1 MPTMAA
7 IKHSKHQDL
16 DYKHFLILYLFMLSY
31 IPEIDGNNIERK
43 CNTSTCKVVNITSSG
58 TPSVIICV
66 PENTEKLCILCYP
79 GFKKSWYNMWINPKL
94 SIILS
99 EPEQLLEV
107 YLGNNWSSVFDI
119 SSNVGLLSWTSF
131 GFIKKDYDFKP
142 FEPSCIGVKSA
153 KNVTMNVVIK
163 NPEIWFLF
171 YLTMG
176 MSLFFL
182 APSLSRNVLF
192 HYSSGI
198 GIGVLCSILIVVF
211 IVNKF
216 LPQKLKVLGYGIG
229 IMSTSALLYL
239 WRFFSDYIQE
249 IIQNYWHILIGYM
262 VVAGVLS
269 FAVIYRYGP
278 ASDIRTLNLIQWT
291 LQGIGLVFIYHGT
304 QLSEISVV
312 IIVGNITLYL
322 LPVGL
327 FSWVKRIKYRY
338 FPPKR
343 KLLSEEEYIIE
354 GEIETTRALKELR
367 EYCRSP
373 NCDAWKTLSRL
384 NSPNSLLSLGATTT
398 TTISTEMEL
407 FSLKVKYLPSL
418 YLVKTI

>member
-1 MPTMAA
+1 
-7 IKHSKHQDL
+7 
-16 DYKHFLILYLFMLSY
+16 
-31 IPEIDGNNIERK
+31 
-43 CNTSTCKVVNITSSG
+43 
-58 TPSVIICV
+58 
-66 PENTEKLCILCYP
+66 
-79 GFKKSWYNMWINPKL
+79 
-94 SIILS
+94 
-99 EPEQLLEV
+99 
-107 YLGNNWSSVFDI
+107 
-119 SSNVGLLSWTSF
+119 
-131 GFIKKDYDFKP
+131 
-142 FEPSCIGVKSA
+142 
-153 KNVTMNVVIK
+153 MNVVIK

-384 NSPNSLLSLGATTT
+384 NSPNRFAKFISGEDHL
-398 TTISTEMEL
+398 STEELEQHEDTTEFSPLEQHNTANNIRTMNFDYSNSEMEDSEL
-407 FSLKVKYLPSL
+407 EDFSQMR
-418 YLVKTI
+418 